1 MPEPAADDWI
11 AVGQIVGVFGPSG
24 ELRVRPLGRFPQRFR
39 DLRRVHLG
47 DEHRPAAVLHRRLTE
62 KGVQLR
68 LDVFST
74 REAAR
79 DAIGTY
85 LYVPESEA
93 IQLPEGEYFVHQIV
107 GLSVVT
113 TGGETL
119 GEVADVISTGSND
132 VYVVRGLRGEVLLP
146 ALKEVVKHID
156 LDSGTKTVEPL
167 PGLLD

>member
-1 MPEPAADDWI
+1 M
-11 AVGQIVGVFGPSG
+11 
-24 ELRVRPLGRFPQRFR
+24 RPLGRFPRRFR
-39 DLRRVHLG
+39 ELRRVYLG

-68 LDVFST
+68 LDAFST

-85 LYVPESEA
+85 LYVPETEA
-93 IQLPEGEYFVHQIV
+93 VRLPEGEYFVHQIV

-119 GEVADVISTGSND
+119 GKVADVISTGSND
-132 VYVVRGLRGEVLLP
+132 VYVVSCPQNPRGEILLP
-146 ALKEVVKHID
+146 ALKEVIKQID
-156 LDSGTKTVEPL
+156 LDAGTMTVDPL